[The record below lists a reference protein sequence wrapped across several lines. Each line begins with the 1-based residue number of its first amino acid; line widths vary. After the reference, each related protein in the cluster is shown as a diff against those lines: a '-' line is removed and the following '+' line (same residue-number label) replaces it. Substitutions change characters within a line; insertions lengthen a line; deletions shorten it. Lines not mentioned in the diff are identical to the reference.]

1 MFGHQPSIQKRQ
13 GVLVT
18 TENQSKPLILVVEDI
33 HETRYGMEKLLMAD
47 GYRVSLARDEVEAI
61 EDLQQKC
68 PDLILV
74 SLPGRPNEVILAA
87 TRIRESAN
95 AAEQVPVVIFCVEG
109 IAEGYEIAIGQNIH
123 LTLPDNFN
131 QLRSL
136 LSRLLTGRNQPAVQ
150 RLADNLSVAQ

>member
-1 MFGHQPSIQKRQ
+1 MYDFTMTRAFPYQQTICPET

-18 TENQSKPLILVVEDI
+18 TDNLTKPLILVVEDV
-33 HETRYGMEKLLMAD
+33 HETRYGMEKLLTAD
-47 GYRVSLARDEVEAI
+47 GYRVALARDEFDAI
-61 EDLQQKC
+61 ENVHLRR

-74 SLPGRPNEVILAA
+74 SLPGTPNEVILAA

-95 AAEQVPVVIFCVEG
+95 ADLQAPVVIFCVEG

-131 QLRSL
+131 QLRGL
-136 LSRLLTGRNQPAVQ
+136 LSRLLTRPSEPA
-150 RLADNLSVAQ
+150 ALSA